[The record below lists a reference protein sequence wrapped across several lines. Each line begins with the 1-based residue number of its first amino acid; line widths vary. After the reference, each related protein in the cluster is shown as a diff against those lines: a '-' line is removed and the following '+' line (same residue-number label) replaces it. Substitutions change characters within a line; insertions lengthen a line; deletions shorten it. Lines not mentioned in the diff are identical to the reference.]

1 MLSLTGQKL
10 TQGWQGSRSENI
22 IRVGDGSLHFLVEEQ
37 LPMEVLVVTW
47 VYAGVLHF
55 TRHDERLSHV
65 GTRWYRHWHVVPMP
79 QSDHA
84 RRRRVV
90 RLRQHAPLFCN
101 NKATC
106 YNLVPNKLMQV
117 HNEIFIRLNY
127 IVFSIF
133 WQISTFI

>member
-1 MLSLTGQKL
+1 MLSWTGQKL
-10 TQGWQGSRSENI
+10 TQGWQKKYLLDGSRSENI

-37 LPMEVLVVTW
+37 LPVEVLVVTR

-65 GTRWYRHWHVVPMP
+65 GTWWYRHWHVVPMP

-101 NKATC
+101 NKAPC
-106 YNLVPNKLMQV
+106 YSLVPNKCK
-117 HNEIFIRLNY
+117 FIMKYLLD
-127 IVFSIF
+127 
-133 WQISTFI
+133 